1 MENLQSTP
9 LRTSRLDSIERI
21 RIYIRMRN
29 ITVPIQ
35 LTAIKSGVKM
45 VFAFKNMPLE
55 FKLTNLEEAYT
66 EATQFIE
73 EMNDEF
79 LTTPKGEYT
88 LYTAL

>member
-1 MENLQSTP
+1 
-9 LRTSRLDSIERI
+9 
-21 RIYIRMRN
+21 
-29 ITVPIQ
+29 
-35 LTAIKSGVKM
+35 M

-79 LTTPKGEYT
+79 LTTPKGEYN